1 MSGISEEVQPSVE
14 EIDGHEITGVV
25 VAVQEI
31 SAGDPVVADVLLT
44 LIEAGYIDLV
54 LGDSRDLPR
63 SA

>member
-54 LGDSRDLPR
+54 LGDSGDLPR